1 MADSLAALHGQQLL
15 ELLAVVSAYPDEDS
29 AVHGAVE
36 RAAQALEAEVAAVV
50 FGAEV
55 AACIGFPAG
64 TEPVAELLAVT
75 RQERA
80 HLEVPGLGRTHAVS
94 TSWGGSHPGH
104 LVLARWAEE
113 FSVEERHLMRGMA
126 RLLELTLTMLRTLQA
141 EHAMRERSERQAAEN
156 AELVATLRQRQ
167 RLMEHLFEVQRAI
180 SRRRPLPQILDM
192 ITSAAA
198 DLLGAGIVG
207 LWLRDSAE
215 PEELRLAAGV
225 GLRPDLLEQRASVRL
240 VETGAA
246 GEAVLVEDVVV
257 RYGRLPESALLYRLT
272 AGRLRA
278 AMAAPVYDSGEVA
291 GSLLIGSGQA
301 TRRYAGADVQMLRS
315 FAEHVSLALT
325 DANTVEQMRRAFHDS
340 LTGLASRG
348 LFLDQLSQLLTQPG
362 PLTAGPDRVAVLF
375 VDLDRFKAVNDT
387 LGHAAGDNLLICT
400 AERLKAQLR
409 SSDVA
414 ARLGGDEFAVLLTGV
429 ETVQDAV
436 LVAQRILHALAEP
449 MLIAGRQLRVN
460 ASIGIAHSP
469 RGAADAADLMRRAD
483 VAMYQAKRAGR
494 GRYEVFSDGMLI
506 TGSEDLPDR
515 TG

>member
-1 MADSLAALHGQQLL
+1 MADSTEALHGQQLL

-50 FGAEV
+50 FGADL

-64 TEPVAELLAVT
+64 HTPLAALLRVIRSESAY
-75 RQERA
+75 
-80 HLEVPGLGRTHAVS
+80 LEVPGLGRLHAVAVG
-94 TSWGGSHPGH
+94 WGGSHPGH
-104 LVLARWAEE
+104 LVLGRWAED
-113 FSVEERHLMRGMA
+113 FSVEERQLLRGMA

-180 SRRRPLPQILDM
+180 SRRRPLAQILDM
-192 ITSAAA
+192 ITNAAA
-198 DLLGAGIVG
+198 DLLNAGIVG
-207 LWLRDSAE
+207 LWLRDAEE
-215 PEELRLAAGV
+215 PEEVRLAAGV
-225 GLRPDLLEQRASVRL
+225 GLRPDLLAQRTTVPL
-240 VETGAA
+240 PDTGAA

-257 RYGRLPESALLYRLT
+257 RYGRLPEHALLHRLT
-272 AGRLRA
+272 GGRLRA
-278 AMAAPVYDSGEVA
+278 AMAAPVYDSGQVA

-301 TRRYAGADVQMLRS
+301 TRRYAAADVQMLRS

-348 LFLDQLSQLLTQPG
+348 LFLDQLSQLLSQPASLVSG
-362 PLTAGPDRVAVLF
+362 ADRVAVLF

-409 SSDVA
+409 GSDTA

-429 ETVQDAV
+429 EEERDAE

-460 ASIGIAHSP
+460 ASIGIALSQL
-469 RGAADAADLMRRAD
+469 GASDAADLMRRAD
-483 VAMYQAKRAGR
+483 VAMYQAKRTGR
-494 GRYEVFSDGMLI
+494 GRYEVFSDGMMV
-506 TGSEDLPDR
+506 TGAEDLPDR

>member
-1 MADSLAALHGQQLL
+1 MAESLEALHGQQLL

-50 FGAEV
+50 FGEEV
-55 AACIGFPAG
+55 TACIGFPAG
-64 TEPVAELLAVT
+64 AVPVADLLEVT

-80 HLEVPGLGRTHAVS
+80 HLEVPGLGHTHAVA
-94 TSWGGSHPGH
+94 TGWGGSHPGH
-104 LVLARWAEE
+104 LVLARWAED

-192 ITSAAA
+192 ITNAAA

-207 LWLRDSAE
+207 LWLRDSAD

-225 GLRPDLLEQRASVRL
+225 GLRPEGERQAGVHLA
-240 VETGAA
+240 ETGAA

-257 RYGRLPESALLYRLT
+257 RYGRLPESALLHRLT
-272 AGRLRA
+272 EGRLRA

-291 GSLLIGSGQA
+291 GSLLIGSGQP
-301 TRRYAGADVQMLRS
+301 TRRYASADVQMLRS

-348 LFLDQLSQLLTQPG
+348 LFLDQLSQLLAQPA
-362 PLTAGPDRVAVLF
+362 PLTAGPADRVAVLF

-409 SSDVA
+409 NSDMA

-429 ETVQDAV
+429 ETNEDAV

-460 ASIGIAHSP
+460 ASIGIALSR
-469 RGAADAADLMRRAD
+469 RGAADGADLMRRAD

-494 GRYEVFSDGMLI
+494 GRYEVFSEGMLI
-506 TGSEDLPDR
+506 TGAEDLPDR